1 MRALLHGLGP
11 LLPGVEHR
19 AHAAVGICWKNCWQD
34 ASPHGHPH
42 TQRQRLDLDSGREDL
57 DQSCLGLGRGQRH
70 GQGLRWPDRGSPREA
85 EVEMRVLERFGGQV
99 ELMRAARLAS
109 SAHDWQGQPET
120 NPQRGHGGKG
130 GDWRVPSRRDRSLGV
145 HSTGDRAVLG
155 AGWGCTSLLPWGSQA
170 VNIPCALV
178 GGVPRE
184 HRG

>member
-57 DQSCLGLGRGQRH
+57 DQSCLGLKQKQRH
-70 GQGLRWPDRGSPREA
+70 KQGLRWPDRGSPREA

-120 NPQRGHGGKG
+120 NPQRGHGGKEVTGVFPPG
-130 GDWRVPSRRDRSLGV
+130 GTEAWASTPLG
-145 HSTGDRAVLG
+145 TGQCWERAGAARPFFRGDRKL
-155 AGWGCTSLLPWGSQA
+155 
-170 VNIPCALV
+170 
-178 GGVPRE
+178 
-184 HRG
+184 